1 MHVGARPI
9 GCPSF
14 AIPKIRYR
22 KIYLMIT
29 NIYVQN
35 FKAFAEA
42 EIPPCQLNILTG
54 LNGMGKSTFLQS
66 LLLLRQS
73 YRQNTLLDKGLLLN
87 GEYIEIGK
95 GKDAYAM
102 YGTGE
107 KLITFEVEWDEEI
120 ELRGEFQSH
129 DELDLLPTHQLQI
142 SDQKVWQ
149 QALFQDKWQ
158 YLNTERVSPQ
168 TFFPTSAYH
177 IEQIHTLGNHGE
189 FTTHFIAKNQRQDIS
204 IKALAHPKANSLALL
219 AQLDAWLGE
228 ITPNVRLTSVLF
240 EEFEIARLSYK
251 FEVGEEFTEDMKPN
265 NVGFGL
271 TYVLPVVTAV
281 LCANPG
287 DLLIIENPE
296 SHLHPQG
303 QARLG
308 KLFAQAAE
316 QDVQLFIETHSDH
329 VLNGVRVAT
338 KQQLISPEK
347 VGIFFFERYLET
359 DEHCTD
365 IIQPIIDEN
374 GRINKWPPGFFDE
387 WGNQLDEL
395 LK

>member
-1 MHVGARPI
+1 
-9 GCPSF
+9 
-14 AIPKIRYR
+14 
-22 KIYLMIT
+22 MIT

-35 FKAFAEA
+35 FKAFQEA
-42 EIPPCQLNILTG
+42 EIPPCPLNILTG

-102 YGTGE
+102 YGTTE
-107 KLITFEVEWDEEI
+107 KLITFEVEWNEEI
-120 ELRGEFQSH
+120 ELRCEFESR
-129 DELDLLPTHQLQI
+129 DELDLLPTHQQLQI

-158 YLNTERVSPQ
+158 YLNT
-168 TFFPTSAYH
+168 
-177 IEQIHTLGNHGE
+177 
-189 FTTHFIAKNQRQDIS
+189 
-204 IKALAHPKANSLALL
+204 NSLALL

-228 ITPNVRLTSVLF
+228 ITPNIRLTSVLYN
-240 EEFEIARLSYK
+240 EFEIARLSYK
-251 FEVGEEFTEDMKPN
+251 FEVGEEFTEDMKPT

-281 LCANPG
+281 LFANPG

-316 QDVQLFIETHSDH
+316 QGVQLFIETHSDH

-338 KQQLISPEK
+338 KQQLISPEN
-347 VGIFFFERYLET
+347 VGIFFFERHLEAN
-359 DEHCTD
+359 EHRTE

-374 GRINKWPPGFFDE
+374 GRINQWPSGFFDE

>member
-1 MHVGARPI
+1 
-9 GCPSF
+9 
-14 AIPKIRYR
+14 
-22 KIYLMIT
+22 MIT

-35 FKAFAEA
+35 FKAFQEA
-42 EIPPCQLNILTG
+42 EIPPCPLNILTG

-102 YGTGE
+102 YGTTE
-107 KLITFEVEWDEEI
+107 KLITFEVEWNEEI
-120 ELRGEFQSH
+120 ELRCEFESR
-129 DELDLLPTHQLQI
+129 DELDLLPTHQQLQI

-158 YLNTERVSPQ
+158 YLNTERVSPK
-168 TFFPTSAYH
+168 TFFPASAYH

-189 FTTHFIAKNQRQDIS
+189 FTTHFIAKNQRKDIP

-228 ITPNVRLTSVLF
+228 ITPNIRLTSVLYN
-240 EEFEIARLSYK
+240 EFEIARLSYK
-251 FEVGEEFTEDMKPN
+251 FEVGEEFTEDMKPT

-281 LCANPG
+281 LFANPG

-316 QDVQLFIETHSDH
+316 QGVQLFIETHSDH

-338 KQQLISPEK
+338 KQQLISPEN
-347 VGIFFFERYLET
+347 VGIFFFERHLEAN
-359 DEHCTD
+359 EHRTE

-374 GRINKWPPGFFDE
+374 GRINQWPSGFFDE

>member
-1 MHVGARPI
+1 
-9 GCPSF
+9 
-14 AIPKIRYR
+14 
-22 KIYLMIT
+22 MIT

-35 FKAFAEA
+35 FKAFSEA
-42 EIPPCQLNILTG
+42 EISPGQLNILTG

-87 GEYIEIGK
+87 GDYIEIGK

-102 YGTGE
+102 YGSAE
-107 KLITFEVEWDEEI
+107 KLITFEIEWDEAI
-120 ELRGEFQSH
+120 ELHGEFQSR
-129 DELDLLPTHQLQI
+129 DELDLLPTHQLKI
-142 SDQKVWQ
+142 SDEKVWQ
-149 QALFQDKWQ
+149 QALFQDRWQ
-158 YLNTERVSPQ
+158 YLNTERVSPK
-168 TFFPTSAYH
+168 TFFPASVYH

-189 FTTHFIAKNQRQDIS
+189 FTTHFIAKNQRKEIP
-204 IKALAHPKANSLALL
+204 IKTLAHPKAKSLALL

-228 ITPNVRLTSVLF
+228 ISPNVRLNSVLYD
-240 EEFEIARLSYK
+240 EFEIARLSYK
-251 FEVGEEFTEDMKPN
+251 FEVGEELTDDMKPT

-281 LCANPG
+281 LFANPG

-308 KLFAQAAE
+308 KLFALAAE
-316 QDVQLFIETHSDH
+316 QGVQLFIETHSDH

-338 KQQLISPEK
+338 KQQFISPEK
-347 VGIFFFERYLET
+347 VGIFFFERFMES

-374 GRINKWPPGFFDE
+374 GRINKWPLGFFDE
-387 WGNQLDEL
+387 WDNQLDEL

>member
-1 MHVGARPI
+1 
-9 GCPSF
+9 
-14 AIPKIRYR
+14 
-22 KIYLMIT
+22 MIT
-29 NIYVQN
+29 NIYLQN
-35 FKAFAEA
+35 FKAFSEA
-42 EIPPCQLNILTG
+42 EIPPGQLNILTG

-73 YRQNTLLDKGLLLN
+73 YRQNTLLNKGLLLN

-102 YGTGE
+102 YGTAE
-107 KLITFEVEWDEEI
+107 KMITFEVEWDEEI
-120 ELRGEFQSH
+120 ELRGEFKSRDQ
-129 DELDLLPTHQLQI
+129 LDLLPTHELQI
-142 SDQKVWQ
+142 SDEKVWQ
-149 QALFQDKWQ
+149 QALFQDNWQ
-158 YLNTERVSPQ
+158 YLNTERVSPK
-168 TFFPTSAYH
+168 TFFPASAYH
-177 IEQIHTLGNHGE
+177 VEQIHTLGNHGE
-189 FTTHFIAKNQRQDIS
+189 FTTHFIAKNQRKDIP
-204 IKALAHPKANSLALL
+204 IKALAHPNAKSLALL

-228 ITPNVRLTSVLF
+228 ISPNVRLTSVLYD
-240 EEFEIARLSYK
+240 EFEIARLSYK
-251 FEVGEEFTEDMKPN
+251 FEVGEELTEDIKPT

-281 LCANPG
+281 LFASPG

-316 QDVQLFIETHSDH
+316 QGVQLFIETHSDH
-329 VLNGVRVAT
+329 ILNGVRVAT

-347 VGIFFFERYLET
+347 VGLFFFERLMET
-359 DEHCTD
+359 DEHRTE

-374 GRINKWPPGFFDE
+374 GRINKWPQGFFDE